1 MKKKCFANYTEIEV
15 DVFRETLILHM
26 DNVKK
31 YIEERAQHELKNDDK
46 VNECRVQSSDSN
58 VESGKALDAGT
69 VIIECRGTETDN
81 LYTNSSYV
89 TLVTHDVDADIRH
102 VNVQV
107 SCAEV
112 PLSIQQNV
120 FANILKQ
127 TDQDD
132 EHDYDKCSLAEAEP
146 ETKCSKSN
154 DMVKKK
160 IYDELSNRF
169 LQLEK
174 HCISLE
180 IAIQNMEE
188 SLQSNKPCK
197 NPEFPEFR
205 EFFEINT
212 LKAQL
217 QDKSSTIDN
226 LQKHISVLNKK
237 SNLVKA
243 KHDIDVIKSR
253 NVELELYVARLLKE
267 NETLK
272 RHHIDLRD
280 SIKETGTKTSEQTT
294 SLRVKNDKFK
304 SQIQEKGLYNCC
316 S

>member
-1 MKKKCFANYTEIEV
+1 M
-15 DVFRETLILHM
+15 
-26 DNVKK
+26 
-31 YIEERAQHELKNDDK
+31 
-46 VNECRVQSSDSN
+46 
-58 VESGKALDAGT
+58 VE
-69 VIIECRGTETDN
+69 
-81 LYTNSSYV
+81 
-89 TLVTHDVDADIRH
+89 
-102 VNVQV
+102 
-107 SCAEV
+107 
-112 PLSIQQNV
+112 
-120 FANILKQ
+120 
-127 TDQDD
+127 
-132 EHDYDKCSLAEAEP
+132 
-146 ETKCSKSN
+146 
-154 DMVKKK
+154 KK

-197 NPEFPEFR
+197 NPEFPEFL

-217 QDKSSTIDN
+217 QDKSSTINN
-226 LQKHISVLNKK
+226 LKKHIYVLNKK
-237 SNLVKA
+237 SNLVKT

-253 NVELELYVARLLKE
+253 NVELEMYVARLLKE

-280 SIKETGTKTSEQTT
+280 SIKEIRTKSVEQTT
-294 SLRVKNDKFK
+294 SLMVKIDDLKVQLQDKGFIITALK
-304 SQIQEKGLYNCC
+304 NELRKTIRNIVNTKFAKPSILGKPVSQLNRNQSVVRQPTAFRSERPIFSKTQFA